1 MGTNDAVVIGIGNLL
16 LSDEGI
22 GIHVVRALMRRG
34 REFPGVDL
42 LDLGASGMELFHKI
56 AGRRKAILI
65 DCALMDEAPGTI
77 RRFTPDEV
85 RSRKEVSALSFH
97 EGDLLDVLDLSKRVG
112 ECPEEVVIFG
122 IQPQDFSPSETPSP
136 LLQGRMGEYTARIE
150 DELAPNIPPQG
161 G

>member
-1 MGTNDAVVIGIGNLL
+1 MIDTVVIGIGNLL

-22 GIHVVRALMRRG
+22 GIHVVRTLIRSG

-42 LDLGASGMELFHKI
+42 LDLGASGMDLFHKI

-77 RRFTPDEV
+77 KRFTPDEV

-97 EGDLLDVLDLSKRVG
+97 EGDLLDILDLSKRVG
-112 ECPEEVVIFG
+112 EYPEEVVIFG
-122 IQPQDFSPSETPSP
+122 IQPQEFSPSEDLSA
-136 LLQGRMGEYTARIE
+136 LLQERMTDYTACIE
-150 DELAPNIPPQG
+150 AELASG
-161 G
+161 GRSRGAG